1 VAVLYSNN
9 ATTTLSASLTSSATS
24 LTVAAGGGALFPS
37 ITGSDYFYVTLSDAL
52 NNLEIVKVTARA
64 VDTLTIVRAQE
75 GTTARAYAA
84 GDSISLRV
92 TAAGLANKLD
102 KDTGGTLQGKL
113 VTATPTTASAGF
125 NLPAG
130 TAPTSPVDGDT
141 WSTSAGMFVRVGGV
155 THQVAFADG
164 GNVADSVAHAVTFAA
179 TGGATP
185 GTTFDGS
192 VARTVD
198 YSTVG
203 AAAKN
208 PAGQTIT
215 TAASITP
222 TFSDDF
228 VAVTAQ
234 AGALT
239 INNPTGTAVDM
250 YGLVIRIKDNGSTR
264 TLTWGSQYRG
274 VGVTLPTSTTANK
287 VVYLG
292 MIYNAAETKWDVV
305 SVAQL

>member
-1 VAVLYSNN
+1 
-9 ATTTLSASLTSSATS
+9 
-24 LTVAAGGGALFPS
+24 
-37 ITGSDYFYVTLSDAL
+37 
-52 NNLEIVKVTARA
+52 
-64 VDTLTIVRAQE
+64 
-75 GTTARAYAA
+75 
-84 GDSISLRV
+84 
-92 TAAGLANKLD
+92 LANKLD

-130 TAPTSPVDGDT
+130 TAPTSPVNGDA
-141 WSTSAGMFVRVGGV
+141 WSTSAGMFVCIGGV
-155 THQVAFADG
+155 THQVAFADSG

-192 VARTVD
+192 AARTVD

-208 PAGQTIT
+208 PAGQTVT

-228 VAVTAQ
+228 VVVTAQ

-264 TLTWGSQYRG
+264 TLNWGTQYRG
-274 VGVTLPTSTTANK
+274 VGVNLPTATTANK
-287 VVYLG
+287 VVYVGL
-292 MIYNAAETKWDVV
+292 IYNAAETKWDAV